1 MNAKE
6 LIEKLQGTEGPL
18 SVSKGVLWFEDG
30 QSIDLS
36 NVAVQLEPT
45 RTLEL
50 DEPVS
55 VPPWEITVFVGAS
68 TTSEFGEGP
77 SFAKFKVNDR
87 FIARLRRLK
96 ALCEEQGLTEVRVTA
111 GPDLWG
117 GCDENALR
125 LQCPELVVTCGS
137 FWFNDQPKHMDYE
150 ILTRGQSI
158 DSFIEMV
165 NEDGAKERFIDG
177 IEEEI
182 AALDAGGIL
191 DDDEDDDPMPSG
203 HRDISDNDPGPVGN
217 HASAS

>member
-6 LIEKLQGTEGPL
+6 LIEKLQGTEGTL
-18 SVSKGVLWFEDG
+18 SVNKGVLWFENG
-30 QSIDLS
+30 QSVDLS
-36 NVAVQLEPT
+36 TVAVQLEQK
-45 RTLEL
+45 RKFEL

-68 TTSEFGEGP
+68 TTAEFGEGP
-77 SFAKFKVNDR
+77 SFAKFTVNDR
-87 FIARLRRLK
+87 FIAQLRRLK

-137 FWFNDQPKHMDYE
+137 FWFNDQPKNMDYE
-150 ILTRGQSI
+150 IQTRGQSI

-165 NEDGAKERFIDG
+165 TEDGPHERFIDG
-177 IEEEI
+177 IEEEV
-182 AALDAGGIL
+182 AAQHAGGIL
-191 DDDEDDDPMPSG
+191 DEDEDDDPMPSG
-203 HRDISDNDPGPVGN
+203 HRDISDNDPGPVRN
-217 HASAS
+217 NASPS